1 MPTARSNSPK
11 VSKTKKIRINA
22 DGTLRE
28 AVVDEQ
34 ARIRLD
40 DRVLELKDT
49 RLRPVTEQ
57 PVICVAL
64 NYAGHYDEL
73 ADTLQHPPYK
83 QPPRQPVFFIKPR
96 NTLAG
101 YLGEIPCPDGT
112 DLIYTGAGLGFVIGR
127 TASRVTRE
135 QGLDYVGGYTIYND
149 FTLAEDSYFRPP
161 VTTKCLDGYG
171 PVGPY
176 IMDPEEITGPH
187 DLAISTYVN
196 GELKQTASTNDLR
209 LPIPA
214 IIEELTEFMT
224 LAPGTV
230 IVSGFPPDRV
240 AVQPGDEVRVEIEQI
255 GSLVNRIVKDADQ
268 PVTAL
273 TVDT

>member
-1 MPTARSNSPK
+1 MSR
-11 VSKTKKIRINA
+11 TKKIRINA

-28 AVVDEQ
+28 AVADEQ

-40 DRVLELKDT
+40 DGVLELKDT
-49 RLRPVTEQ
+49 RLRPVTDQ

-64 NYAGHYDEL
+64 NYAGHYEQF
-73 ADTLQHPPYK
+73 AAAFHQPPYK

-101 YLGEIPCPDGT
+101 HLDETLCPEGVDR
-112 DLIYTGAGLGFVIGR
+112 IYTGAGLAFVIGR
-127 TASRVTRE
+127 TAGRVTRE
-135 QGLDYVGGYTIYND
+135 QALDYISGYTIYND

-176 IMDPEEITGPH
+176 IMDPEQIADPH

-196 GELKQTASTNDLR
+196 GKLKQTASTKDLR
-209 LPIPA
+209 LRIPA
-214 IIEELTEFMT
+214 IIESLTEFMT
-224 LAPGTV
+224 LTPGAVVVT
-230 IVSGFPPDRV
+230 GFPPGRV
-240 AVQPGDEVRVEIEQI
+240 AVQPGDEVRVEIEQV
-255 GSLVNRIVKDADQ
+255 GSLVNQ
-268 PVTAL
+268 VT
-273 TVDT
+273 TNEN

>member
-64 NYAGHYDEL
+64 NYAGHYEQL
-73 ADTLQHPPYK
+73 AATFHQPPYK
-83 QPPRQPVFFIKPR
+83 QPPRQPVFFIKPV

-101 YLGEIPCPDGT
+101 HLDETPCPEGVDR
-112 DLIYTGAGLGFVIGR
+112 IYTGAGLAFVVGR
-127 TASRVTRE
+127 TAGRVTRE

-176 IMDPEEITGPH
+176 IMGPEQIADPH

-196 GELKQTASTNDLR
+196 GELKQRVSTNDMR

-224 LAPGTV
+224 LAPGAV
-230 IVSGFPPDRV
+230 VVSGFPPERV
-240 AVQPGDEVRVEIEQI
+240 AVRPGDKVRVEIERI
-255 GSLVNRIVKDADQ
+255 GSLVNRII
-268 PVTAL
+268 
-273 TVDT
+273 

>member
-40 DRVLELKDT
+40 DRVLELQDT
-49 RLRPVTEQ
+49 RLRPVTDQ

-64 NYAGHYDEL
+64 NYAGHYEQF
-73 ADTLQHPPYK
+73 AAAFHQPPYK

-101 YLGEIPCPDGT
+101 HLDETLCPEGVDR
-112 DLIYTGAGLGFVIGR
+112 IYTGAGLAFVIGR
-127 TASRVTRE
+127 TAGRVTRE
-135 QGLDYVGGYTIYND
+135 QALDYISGYTIYND

-176 IMDPEEITGPH
+176 IVDREEITDPQ
-187 DLAISTYVN
+187 DLEIRTYVN
-196 GELKQTASTNDLR
+196 RELRQTASTKDMR
-209 LPIPA
+209 LETPA
-214 IIEELTEFMT
+214 IIEVLTEFMT
-224 LAPGTV
+224 LDPGAV
-230 IVSGFPPDRV
+230 VVSGFPPDRV
-240 AVQPGDEVRVEIEQI
+240 AVQPGDEVRVEIERI
-255 GSLVNRIVKDADQ
+255 GILVNRVVQ
-268 PVTAL
+268 EC
-273 TVDT
+273 

>member
-11 VSKTKKIRINA
+11 VSKTKRIRINP

-28 AVVDEQ
+28 AAVDAQ

-40 DRVLELKDT
+40 DRVLESKDT
-49 RLRPVTEQ
+49 PLRPVTEQ

-64 NYAGHYDEL
+64 NYAGHYGQL
-73 ADTLQHPPYK
+73 ADAFHQPPYK
-83 QPPRQPVFFIKPR
+83 QPPRQPVFFIKPV

-101 YLGEIPCPDGT
+101 HLDEIPCPEGIDR
-112 DLIYTGAGLGFVIGR
+112 IYTGAGLAFVIGR
-127 TASRVTRE
+127 TASRVTRK
-135 QGLDYVGGYTIYND
+135 QAFDYISGYTIYND

-176 IMDPEEITGPH
+176 IVDAEEITDPH
-187 DLAISTYVN
+187 NLAISTYVN
-196 GELKQTASTNDLR
+196 GQLKQTASTKDLR
-209 LPIPA
+209 LTIPA

-224 LAPGTV
+224 LDPGAV
-230 IVSGFPPDRV
+230 VVSGFPPSRV
-240 AVQPGDEVRVEIEQI
+240 TVRPGDEIGVEIEQL
-255 GSLVNRIVKDADQ
+255 GSLVNLIIKDAG
-268 PVTAL
+268 
-273 TVDT
+273 